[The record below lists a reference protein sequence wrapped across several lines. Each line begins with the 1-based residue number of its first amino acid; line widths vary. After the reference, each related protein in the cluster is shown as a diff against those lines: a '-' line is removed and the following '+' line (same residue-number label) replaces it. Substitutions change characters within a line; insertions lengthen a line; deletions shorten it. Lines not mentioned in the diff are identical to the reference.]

1 MRHKIASLLKRFTRT
16 RIWGCSIFIRGK
28 SSLMLTK
35 SKSHFL
41 FTVARECV
49 RLIKIIHESS
59 QGAKNTDQLFYTY
72 TFWHI
77 WFLLFHQKSD
87 TFILLYRELKAYN
100 FKGQKFFAK
109 MWAKSS
115 YYQIWTQQSTNY
127 SVNATFSDEQCF
139 FTTRLKMLRSKT
151 YRATFILIQSF

>member
-1 MRHKIASLLKRFTRT
+1 MHLLKRFTRT

-87 TFILLYRELKAYN
+87 THSFYREGPQKPTILKVRN
-100 FKGQKFFAK
+100 SSLKCGQNHRITK
-109 MWAKSS
+109 
-115 YYQIWTQQSTNY
+115 YGLHRVPITST
-127 SVNATFSDEQCF
+127 S
-139 FTTRLKMLRSKT
+139 TT
-151 YRATFILIQSF
+151 